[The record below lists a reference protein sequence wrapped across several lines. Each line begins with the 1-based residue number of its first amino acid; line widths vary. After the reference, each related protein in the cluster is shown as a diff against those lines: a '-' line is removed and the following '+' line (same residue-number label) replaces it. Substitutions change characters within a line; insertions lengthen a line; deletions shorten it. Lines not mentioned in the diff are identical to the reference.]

1 MSVVIG
7 LLPVLLL
14 LVLDSIVCRT
24 CIYAQ
29 HTHTKTAAA
38 ATTTPRTTQ
47 EEEEEEE
54 THDTGIQWFVF
65 VF

>member
-24 CIYAQ
+24 CICAQ

-38 ATTTPRTTQ
+38 AARTTTLRTTKEE

-54 THDTGIQWFVF
+54 THDTGIQ
-65 VF
+65 